1 MNNTKNSKSLLTH
14 SSISAPSFGE
24 VQLSLEE
31 LYDENR
37 KLQKREQELHYY
49 IREKTDQL
57 LTVMGTLPLN
67 PEELDDETLISVDP
81 IGIVGD
87 SFAQVIEHLNETNED
102 LSFAMGELQA
112 IFDSAGASILVVD
125 TKKRLTSFNR
135 SSRDLFFPTENNPL
149 RLCCNDAI
157 CRFDNPPENCI
168 LEQVLATGET
178 QKNSEFTAHDRYYNV
193 VGTPIINKDNSFTH
207 IILVYSDITD
217 RKNSEEALR
226 EAEKRLDTIVNSAQ
240 AGILLIDPETHKI
253 VYANQ
258 AVVEMTGN
266 KLSSL
271 QGETCHSFIC
281 PAIEGHCPITDDLQE
296 IDKSERTVLTVD
308 GREIPILKTVSKVKL
323 NGKELLLESFIDISE
338 RKEAEEKLR
347 ESEERYRTLYS
358 TMQEGVAQY
367 RMHYDDDGNATDYE
381 IIDINSAYE
390 KIIGLNHQQVIGCM
404 GSTIYPQEEGKA
416 ACLKI
421 YSDVLESGISTSFE
435 FEFTE
440 LDMTVNI
447 SAAKLSDGHF
457 ATIFEDITQRKA
469 DEKHIEKLA
478 FYDNLTGLP
487 NRVLMQDRLSQM
499 TSCAKRS
506 DRKIGLF
513 FLDIDHFKRINDTFG
528 HDTGDQ
534 LLIVVA
540 KRLRNVLR
548 DCDTVCRIGG
558 DEFVVL
564 VNDISTRNG
573 AAMIACK
580 ILEALA
586 HATVLKGK
594 EVYTSTS
601 IGISIFPEDGADP
614 DSLLKNADIAMY
626 QAKSGGR
633 NTYRFYSSEM
643 NSKALE
649 QLLLANDLR
658 KALEKNEFYL
668 DYQPQI
674 DLSEGRITGTE
685 ALLRWQHADFGKIS
699 PAQFIPLAEETGL
712 ILSIGQWVLAKAC
725 QQTREIQKC
734 CNIPLRVAVNL
745 STKQFQDPNLLSY
758 IKEILHDTG
767 LAAEDLELEITE
779 SILMENV
786 EKAQQILHQLQAMG
800 VTLAIDDFG
809 TGYSSLSYLRTFPI
823 DRLKIDKSFIQRITT
838 HPDDAAITKAI
849 IVMGHSIGVK
859 IVAEGVEQKEE
870 MTYLQENNCDE
881 VQGFYFSHP
890 IDPETLINK
899 ISNQPEFCFFNAGTN
914 TANRSDALGKKIDQ
928 NFQKS

>member
-1 MNNTKNSKSLLTH
+1 MNNTKRSKSLLKE
-14 SSISAPSFGE
+14 SSISAPSFGD
-24 VQLSLEE
+24 VRLSIEE
-31 LYDENR
+31 LYDENI
-37 KLQKREQELHYY
+37 KLQKREQELHHY

-125 TKKRLTSFNR
+125 TKKQLTSFNR
-135 SSRDLFFPTENNPL
+135 SSRELFFPAEENPL
-149 RLCCNDAI
+149 HLCCNDAI
-157 CRFDNPPENCI
+157 CRCDTTPEDCI

-178 QKNSEFTAHDRYYNV
+178 QKNSDFTANDRYYNV
-193 VGTPIINKDNSFTH
+193 VGTPIKNKDNSFTH

-217 RKNSEEALR
+217 RKKSEEALR

-266 KLSSL
+266 KLDSL

-296 IDKSERTVLTVD
+296 IDKSERTVLTID

-338 RKEAEEKLR
+338 RKEAEEMLR

-367 RMHYDDDGNATDYE
+367 RMHYDADGIAIDYE
-381 IIDINSAYE
+381 IIDINPAYE
-390 KIIGLNHQQVIGCM
+390 KIIGLKHQQVIGCL
-404 GSTIYPQEEGKA
+404 GSTIYPQEDGKA
-416 ACLKI
+416 ACLEI
-421 YSDVLESGISTSFE
+421 YNDVLESGVSTSFE
-435 FEFTE
+435 FEFKE
-440 LDMTVNI
+440 LGMTVNI
-447 SAAKLSDGHF
+447 SAAKLSNGHF
-457 ATIFEDITQRKA
+457 ATILEDITQRKA

-601 IGISIFPEDGADP
+601 IGISIFPEDGADT

-626 QAKSGGR
+626 QAKGSGR

-685 ALLRWQHADFGKIS
+685 ALIRWQHADFGKIS

-712 ILSIGQWVLAKAC
+712 ILSIGQWVMTKAC
-725 QQTREIQKC
+725 QQTREIQQR

-786 EKAQQILHQLQAMG
+786 EKAQLILHQLQAMG

-849 IVMGHSIGVK
+849 IAMGHSIGVK
-859 IVAEGVEQKEE
+859 IVAEGVEQKDE

-881 VQGFYFSHP
+881 VQGFYFSRP

-899 ISNQPEFCFFNAGTN
+899 ISNQPEFCFFNAGTE
-914 TANRSDALGKKIDQ
+914 TVSLPEDLKEKA
-928 NFQKS
+928 

>member
-1 MNNTKNSKSLLTH
+1 MNNSQNSKFSLAKASTSA
-14 SSISAPSFGE
+14 SSAGEMPLSFE
-24 VQLSLEE
+24 QLCV
-31 LYDENR
+31 ENK
-37 KLQKREQELHYY
+37 KLKLREQELHNY
-49 IREKTDQL
+49 IRKKTDQL
-57 LTVMGTLPLN
+57 LTVMGTLPLK

-81 IGIVGD
+81 IGIIGD
-87 SFAQVIEHLNETNED
+87 SFVQVIEHLNETNED

-112 IFDSAGASILVVD
+112 IFDSAGASILVVN
-125 TKKRLTSFNR
+125 TKKQLTSFNR
-135 SSRDLFFPTENNPL
+135 SCRELFFPTEKNPL
-149 RLCCNDAI
+149 HLCCNDAI
-157 CRFDNPPENCI
+157 CRFDIPPANCI
-168 LEQVLATGET
+168 FEQVLTTGKT
-178 QKNSEFTAHDRYYNV
+178 QENPEFTVNGRYYHV
-193 VGTPIINKDNSFTH
+193 IGTPIKNKEH
-207 IILVYSDITD
+207 IISHIVLVYSDITD
-217 RKNSEEALR
+217 RKTREEALR
-226 EAEKRLDTIVNSAQ
+226 EAEKRLDIILNSAQ
-240 AGILLIDPETHKI
+240 AGILLIDLQTHKI

-258 AVVEMTGN
+258 AVAEMTGYS
-266 KLSSL
+266 LSNL
-271 QGETCHSFIC
+271 QGEEVCHNIWNCS
-281 PAIEGHCPITDDLQE
+281 ITDDMQE
-296 IDKSERTVLTVD
+296 MDKSERTLLTID
-308 GREIPILKTVSKVKL
+308 GREIPVLKTVSRVEF
-323 NGKELLLESFIDISE
+323 NGKEHLLESFIDISE
-338 RKEAEEKLR
+338 RKKAKEKLR

-367 RMHYDDDGNATDYE
+367 RMHYDADGNASDYE
-381 IIDINSAYE
+381 IIDINPAYE
-390 KIIGLNHQQVIGCM
+390 KIIGLKYHQVLGCLA
-404 GSTIYPQEEGKA
+404 STIYPQEDGKA
-416 ACLKI
+416 AWLDI
-421 YSDVLESGISTSFE
+421 FNYVVESGISTHFE
-435 FEFTE
+435 YEFKE
-440 LDMTVNI
+440 LGMTVNI

-457 ATIFEDITQRKA
+457 ATIFEDITQRKE
-469 DEKHIEKLA
+469 DKKHIEKLA
-478 FYDNLTGLP
+478 FYDQLTGLP

-506 DRKIGLF
+506 DSKIGLL

-534 LLIVVA
+534 LLNVVA
-540 KRLRNVLR
+540 KRLQRVLR

-564 VNDISTRNG
+564 VDNISTRNS

-586 HATVLKGK
+586 HVTVLRGK
-594 EVYTSTS
+594 EIYTSTS

-626 QAKSGGR
+626 QAKESGR

-649 QLLLANDLR
+649 LLLLANDLR

-668 DYQPQI
+668 NYQPLI
-674 DLSEGRITGTE
+674 NLSEGRITGME
-685 ALLRWQHADFGKIS
+685 ALLRWQHADFGKIL
-699 PAQFIPLAEETGL
+699 PDQFIPLAEETGL

-725 QQTREIQKC
+725 QQTREIQLR

-758 IKEILHDTG
+758 IKDILNDTG

-800 VTLAIDDFG
+800 VTIAIDDFG
-809 TGYSSLSYLRTFPI
+809 TGYSSLSYLRIFPI
-823 DRLKIDKSFIQRITT
+823 DRLKIDKTFIQRITT

-859 IVAEGVEQKEE
+859 IVAEGIEQKEE

-881 VQGFYFSHP
+881 AQGFYFSHP
-890 IDPETLINK
+890 LTPETLINK
-899 ISNQPEFCFFNAGTN
+899 ISNQPEFCFFNTVAEPAT
-914 TANRSDALGKKIDQ
+914 RPDDLGKK
-928 NFQKS
+928 